1 MKTKLNSN
9 DGILKVWFGDYTYT
23 FSRTH
28 GFEGRANG
36 GSVSLNTL
44 KELAKHCSD
53 LQGEER
59 KIAELGFRD
68 YNISISQS

>member
-9 DGILKVWFGDYTYT
+9 DRVLKVWFGNYTYI
-23 FSRTH
+23 FSRTN
-28 GFEGRANG
+28 GFEGRTIG
-36 GSVSLNTL
+36 GSASLDEL